1 MNLCVV
7 RHAQITQNKSFR
19 MSLQYLKKE
28 IRDEVDFYMQI
39 NIKKFPTSWF
49 WHFGIKVSYK
59 GILSLL
65 MSMIK
70 QSQSTQSNK
79 FAIYLQTFQAS

>member
-39 NIKKFPTSWF
+39 NIKKFP
-49 WHFGIKVSYK
+49 
-59 GILSLL
+59 
-65 MSMIK
+65 
-70 QSQSTQSNK
+70 
-79 FAIYLQTFQAS
+79 AS